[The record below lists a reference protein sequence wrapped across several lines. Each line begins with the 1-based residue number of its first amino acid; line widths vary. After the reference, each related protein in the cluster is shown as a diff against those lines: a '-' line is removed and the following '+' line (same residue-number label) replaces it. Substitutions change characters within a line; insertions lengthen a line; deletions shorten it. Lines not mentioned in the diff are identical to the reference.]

1 MDKKVL
7 EQYVRSVAGDDPDIA
22 SKLLDA
28 LGSKEDVGQR
38 FLDGFLRQ
46 SDATKKWQEAAD
58 VKKQS
63 ETLITDYEGRLEEA
77 EKRIKDVMKAA
88 SQDKITAATARA
100 QLDSIKQ
107 SYGLTDD
114 DIPSAG
120 DVIKTVATGK
130 IPSGSTDIDIDA
142 KLTDF
147 KQSFM
152 KELSEKLLPEMSGMA
167 AMPVIWN
174 TISRN
179 HYELTGAYL
188 SDEEQIGL
196 LKEAREKNTSLKA
209 LWESKYNI
217 PELRLQRRDADLEK
231 TLRDKWEKEQT
242 ARRSEEVLSG
252 TKRNGVEIVPDS
264 QKSPLFRKQQQEA
277 LAKGRVDPDAP
288 ALAGKQQQQQE
299 QQPPIVEQRMSGADR
314 AAQSFLARR
323 AKGIG
328 WGEKEAKAS

>member
-46 SDATKKWQEAAD
+46 TDATKKWQEAKD
-58 VKKQS
+58 LKQQS
-63 ETLITDYEGRLEEA
+63 ETLIADYSSRLEEA
-77 EKRIKDVMKAA
+77 EERIKKVMKDA
-88 SQDKITAATARA
+88 SQATISAATARA
-100 QLDSIKQ
+100 QLESIKN
-107 SYGLTDD
+107 SYGLTDED
-114 DIPSAG
+114 MPTAG
-120 DVIKTVATGK
+120 DVIKTAATGK
-130 IPSGSTDIDIDA
+130 IPAGSTDIDFDA
-142 KLTDF
+142 KLKEF
-147 KQSFM
+147 EEGFM
-152 KELSEKLLPEMSGMA
+152 KRLSDKLLPEMSGMA

-174 TISRN
+174 TIARN
-179 HYELTGAYL
+179 HFELTGGYL
-188 SDEEQIGL
+188 SDEDQINL
-196 LKEAREKNTSLKA
+196 LKEAREKGVALKS
-209 LWESKYNI
+209 LWEQKYNI

-264 QKSPLFRKQQQEA
+264 QKSPLFRKDNRESMQ
-277 LAKGRVDPDAP
+277 KGRDLDDAGQQKAAP
-288 ALAGKQQQQQE
+288 APE
-299 QQPPIVEQRMSGADR
+299 PDQRMSGAER
-314 AAQSFLARR
+314 AAARFLDRR